1 MRRPGLSV
9 YLYVFLQKLNLPQ
22 NESSHL
28 NLKGDRNP
36 QRVVGEASGQIGK
49 PMRIYFD
56 PEDMRVVAAFLA
68 SGEEIGPLSRLL
80 KYLPAEAAFLRL
92 RSSRC
97 AFHHIVKFQRE
108 VHAGSAV

>member
-1 MRRPGLSV
+1 MRPYV
-9 YLYVFLQKLNLPQ
+9 NLYGVRY
-22 NESSHL
+22 SSGVL
-28 NLKGDRNP
+28 
-36 QRVVGEASGQIGK
+36 GEASGQIGK